1 MTLFQSGA
9 WYKAIDMKIIFHIHT
24 NKTKV
29 LRSIIIIVII
39 MRILKLGNDPLLV
52 YITYWFTRRYPEFR
66 GFAPFVID
74 PKLLMNSTIC

>member
-1 MTLFQSGA
+1 
-9 WYKAIDMKIIFHIHT
+9 
-24 NKTKV
+24 
-29 LRSIIIIVII
+29 

-52 YITYWFTRRYPEFR
+52 YITYWFARRYPEFR